1 MQQRGR
7 YLWGAANLAR
17 LLLLGGCRG
26 GRGGGGGGV
35 CVQQHIKS
43 SSFTITTQSNTS
55 SDRSQREK
63 ENKKNTKR
71 TTKKNGSGINRA
83 TNEEEADD
91 GVQHHQSVQLGIAP
105 GGATWT
111 GENRSVETEKVL
123 ARGVR
128 SIRVV
133 LRVLEIWSVTVG
145 NETDERCKDFTK
157 QIGKMAC
164 RKRTWNYQAS
174 SHQE

>member
-1 MQQRGR
+1 MCFGFAH
-7 YLWGAANLAR
+7 WIWTCE
-17 LLLLGGCRG
+17 LGLRAGYACW
-26 GRGGGGGGV
+26 V
-35 CVQQHIKS
+35 CELESRV
-43 SSFTITTQSNTS
+43 
-55 SDRSQREK
+55 
-63 ENKKNTKR
+63 
-71 TTKKNGSGINRA
+71 
-83 TNEEEADD
+83 
-91 GVQHHQSVQLGIAP
+91 

-157 QIGKMAC
+157 QIGKWRAGNV
-164 RKRTWNYQAS
+164 RGDD
-174 SHQE
+174 